1 MGVPLDRDDPES
13 GPVGSTVP
21 AVISSLLSIPHAVLL
36 GIVEGITEFL
46 PVSSTGHLIVVGG
59 LIKFGVGDTRIA
71 GDTYS
76 VAIQFGAILAVL
88 VLYRRRIWS
97 MVRGLFGRD
106 REGRGAL
113 TAIVAAFLPAA
124 VLGVV
129 VGDAVKDALF
139 GPVPVMIAW
148 FVGGV
153 ALLVWQPK
161 GGRLA
166 LHEIPLRSAVVIGL
180 AQALAF
186 WPGVSRS
193 LVTIVGGV
201 LVGLSLSAAVE
212 FSFLLGLI
220 TLSAATFLD
229 LAKHG
234 GEMFDRFG
242 TVAPLAGLLCAF
254 VTALVSVRWMV
265 QWLNTR
271 SLRVFGW
278 YRVGAAVV
286 VLALVAGNRL

>member
-1 MGVPLDRDDPES
+1 
-13 GPVGSTVP
+13 
-21 AVISSLLSIPHAVLL
+21 
-36 GIVEGITEFL
+36 
-46 PVSSTGHLIVVGG
+46 
-59 LIKFGVGDTRIA
+59 
-71 GDTYS
+71 
-76 VAIQFGAILAVL
+76 
-88 VLYRRRIWS
+88 